1 MKPKGIWMI
10 IGLILVTGIGTTAYI
25 RDYTQNTELAETRQV
40 QAFSEAAA
48 PVSKTEKTGSDG
60 IAMANILPGESAVS
74 EDTEAVLKAEA
85 SAEAGAEAAEELA
98 EEPVEAAA
106 EPAALS
112 APAPDLSESG
122 SELPEASK
130 EPDAAAPAMARAVP
144 SAFGAAENE
153 AVEAEGEGTNL
164 MLERL
169 EDLDEQI
176 AKSQSKKAG
185 DTTNSQKAASET
197 ERKLWEAE
205 LSRFLD
211 VLETRLDKE
220 EKDALMKEQ
229 NEWIRQRENKALEA
243 SGKQNNSVRQ
253 ELEYNISMAD
263 STRTRVYQL
272 AQEYGEILSEAEK

>member
-1 MKPKGIWMI
+1 MI

>member
-1 MKPKGIWMI
+1 MI

-25 RDYTQNTELAETRQV
+25 RDYTQNTELAETRQAQV
-40 QAFSEAAA
+40 FSETVA

-60 IAMANILPGESAVS
+60 IAMANILPGEYAVS

-98 EEPVEAAA
+98 GEPVEAAA

-112 APAPDLSESG
+112 APVPDLSESG
-122 SELPEASK
+122 SELPEEAK
-130 EPDAAAPAMARAVP
+130 EPGAAAPAMARAVP
-144 SAFGAAENE
+144 SAFGAVENE

-176 AKSQSKKAG
+176 AKSQSQKAG